1 MPSFLLVNS
10 HAAKRNAEFLKLSP
24 DDIHVIENVIDLQDF
39 DARHAVPAPSLAAP
53 GQSVAI
59 AVGRL
64 FTQKRFDRFLVALA
78 RARETAPNLK
88 GVIVGD
94 GPEGPE
100 LERQAKALNL
110 G

>member
-1 MPSFLLVNS
+1 MESIQRQILP
-10 HAAKRNAEFLKLSP
+10 A
-24 DDIHVIENVIDLQDF
+24 DT
-39 DARHAVPAPSLAAP
+39 AV
-53 GQSVAI
+53 
-59 AVGRL
+59 
-64 FTQKRFDRFLVALA
+64 FLVALA

-110 G
+110 GPENLTLGARCLARDQHAFALR